1 MIYIFVLRICNNFHS
16 TFKNPWNC
24 LKLCTKV
31 VCIINQSIN
40 AFEISCLQMLD
51 VTLHQNKATN
61 ERIFQP
67 WISKYVIA
75 YPTVLKLLKWS
86 CASLQKEDW
95 LFFKS
100 FTFIYIRHVLKGK
113 NSYRQTQNMYSCI
126 DLRQKKCFW
135 KSHLW
140 YIIFKIFNDIHETRF

>member
-1 MIYIFVLRICNNFHS
+1 MICILGLRIYYES
-16 TFKNPWNC
+16 YLTFQNPWNC
-24 LKLCTKV
+24 IKLCTKV

-51 VTLHQNKATN
+51 VTLHRNKATN

-75 YPTVLKLLKWS
+75 YPTVLKFLKWS
-86 CASLQKEDW
+86 CASLYKEDW

-100 FTFIYIRHVLKGK
+100 FTYIYIRNVLKGK
-113 NSYRQTQNMYSCI
+113 NSYRQTQNMYSYHS
-126 DLRQKKCFW
+126 LTAKQMFW
-135 KSHLW
+135 KFCLW
-140 YIIFKIFNDIHETRF
+140 YIIL